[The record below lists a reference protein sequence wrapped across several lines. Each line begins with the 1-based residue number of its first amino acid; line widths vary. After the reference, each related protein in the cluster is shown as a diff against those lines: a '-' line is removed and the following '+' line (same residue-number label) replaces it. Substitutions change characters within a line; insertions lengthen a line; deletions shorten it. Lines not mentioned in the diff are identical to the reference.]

1 MGYELVKF
9 FHLLA
14 VVFMSAPLYN
24 LIVVN
29 ERAAFGKAPAAVD
42 RYFETVIRGNAVRC
56 YVYQLTA
63 LVTGVLLLPLAG
75 LSWALLFTNGILLA
89 KFLLLLSLTFLLSI
103 VHFRIQPAIENL
115 LTQVQEEEIPFKIAE
130 QILPLRLRRKRL
142 AGLCLFI
149 VITIVLLGLQVF
161 SRFGVTLT
169 VFLIGM
175 AGLFAWRVYKS
186 PVRFGWF

>member
-1 MGYELVKF
+1 M
-9 FHLLA
+9 
-14 VVFMSAPLYN
+14 
-24 LIVVN
+24 
-29 ERAAFGKAPAAVD
+29 
-42 RYFETVIRGNAVRC
+42 
-56 YVYQLTA
+56 
-63 LVTGVLLLPLAG
+63 
-75 LSWALLFTNGILLA
+75 
-89 KFLLLLSLTFLLSI
+89 SLTFLLSI

-169 VFLIGM
+169 AFLIGM